1 MNGFNKYFNESLT
14 DFAIEISRS
23 PNDPSFIDAVKDII
37 SDTPNVEKYL
47 SMVNSIL
54 GVSHMIS
61 LVPATYKS
69 NLQILLALKD
79 ILKHPKKI
87 KNWKKLGYYLWKS
100 GKLTVANP
108 LIFMPIVSPVV
119 ALLPIHK
126 QAILLGA
133 LKAVSTVYSYLSMLA
148 NEGKG
153 GDSVQQALSKIKF
166 ALPEIDEEKRK
177 SA

>member
-1 MNGFNKYFNESLT
+1 MIGFNKYFNESLT
-14 DFAIEISRS
+14 DFALEISK
-23 PNDPSFIDAVKDII
+23 DPSGPSFADAVKDII
-37 SDTPNVEKYL
+37 SGAPNVEKYL

-69 NLQILLALKD
+69 NLQILLALKN
-79 ILKHPKKI
+79 ILENPKKV

-108 LIFMPIVSPVV
+108 LIFMPMVSPMV
-119 ALLPIHK
+119 AFLPMHK

-133 LKAVSTVYSYLSMLA
+133 LKALSTIYSYLSMLA

-153 GDSVQQALSKIKF
+153 GDSVQQALNKIKF